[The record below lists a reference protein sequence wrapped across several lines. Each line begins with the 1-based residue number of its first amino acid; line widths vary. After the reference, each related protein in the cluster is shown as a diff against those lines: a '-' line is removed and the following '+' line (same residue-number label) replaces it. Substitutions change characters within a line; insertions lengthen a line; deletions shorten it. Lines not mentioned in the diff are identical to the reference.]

1 VDPTLAGFL
10 GLFLFLAL
18 IFIGMHIAFAAA
30 LVGLVGLWV
39 VAGSDPALTSV
50 GILPHSITAK
60 YVFTVLP
67 LFIIM
72 GHFAFF
78 ARFTQDVFWTG
89 RQWVGWLPGGLASAT
104 VVGGAGF
111 AAASGSSLAAAAVL
125 TKVALPE
132 LEKFKYDPKLAAGSI
147 AAVGTLAAT
156 IPPSAL
162 IVIYGIMTEQS
173 IGKLL
178 VAGFLPGFLTAALF
192 VVQITLRA
200 WRNPS
205 LGPSVRGVTWR
216 ERMVSLKGVWGVVFL
231 AGLVMG
237 GIYSGIFTPT
247 EAGAAG
253 AAGALIIGVALR
265 RLSRGNLG
273 QALLDTGRTTGMVF
287 IIIVGILI
295 FVRFLA
301 ITRVP
306 YDIGEF
312 LAGLPVP
319 PVVILIGILL
329 LYLVL
334 GAFMDAIG
342 MLLLTLPIIF
352 PLSQSLGF
360 DPIWFGILVVIMC
373 EIGLLTPPVGLN
385 IYVVKGVAPHIPLE
399 DMFRGVIPFVL
410 TMFVVIALLVA
421 FPQIVLFLPNTMR

>member
-1 VDPTLAGFL
+1 MDPTLAGFL

-39 VAGSDPALTSV
+39 VAGSEPALTSV

-132 LEKFKYDPKLAAGSI
+132 LEKNNYDRKLSAGSI

-178 VAGFLPGFLTAALF
+178 MAGFLPGFLTAVLF
-192 VVQITLRA
+192 VLQITLRA

-205 LGPSVRGVTWR
+205 LGPAVHGVTWK
-216 ERMVSLKGVWGVVFL
+216 ERVASLKGVWGVVFL

-253 AAGALIIGVALR
+253 AAGALLIGVALR
-265 RLSRGNLG
+265 RLSRVNLG

-312 LAGLPVP
+312 LAGLPVSP
-319 PVVILIGILL
+319 LVILIGILA

-352 PLSQSLGF
+352 PLSQALGF

-410 TMFVVIALLVA
+410 TMFVVIALLII
-421 FPQIVLFLPNTMR
+421 FPQIALILPDTMR